1 MSDKDSS
8 VFSIITLKDEGE
20 SDSYMVEHLSEMLS
34 HLDAGFSFGYK
45 IVKKCYCDN
54 GVFYFTKDNQLKD
67 SQICGNCKGQG
78 YVELDSYDT
87 KTGKYTFKGEQF
99 ND

>member
-1 MSDKDSS
+1 MTDKTNP
-8 VFSIITLKDEGE
+8 VYVIMNLKDEGE
-20 SDSYMVEHLSEMLS
+20 SDSDIVEYLGEMMS
-34 HLDAGFSFGYK
+34 NLDASYSFGYK

-54 GVFYFTKDNQLKD
+54 GIFYFTKDNQLKD

-87 KTGKYTFKGEQF
+87 KTGKYIFKGEQF
-99 ND
+99 D